1 MARAALALLCS
12 CVASIAA
19 QEPALPPASAPPI
32 AAVRSHELS
41 FGERALA
48 YSARLE
54 TLVLRDAAGEPEA
67 EFVVAS
73 YLAREVDPAR
83 RPITFAFN
91 GGPGSSS
98 IWLHLGFVGPR
109 RVVVPSGAQQAGAA
123 PFALV
128 DNAESLLEQ
137 SDLVFI
143 DPVGTGFSRAT
154 GKGKNE
160 DHWGVDEDARSVAR
174 FVQRWVTEHGRW
186 ASPKL
191 VLGESYGGIR
201 GALLARELQS
211 GAIGMSLS
219 GLILISPALDMALVD
234 GQPADATYATAL
246 PSYAATAW
254 YHDALREKPAD
265 LEAFLASVRLFV
277 EEKYLPALFLGE
289 ALPADRREHLVNELE
304 RFTGIDAITWER
316 ANLRLSV
323 ARFRAELLRSRGL
336 VVGRLDAR
344 YTGRE
349 SDDLRETPSDDP
361 FSTAVGGAFTAALH
375 QHHREF
381 FGLHTERVYALRADF
396 GSHVWK
402 RPDSLRS
409 SFSGYL
415 DVGGELARAMEK
427 NHSLRVFIGSGFFD
441 LATTFYAAEVNVR
454 RARLPRER
462 VMLRHYPA
470 GHMMYVNEESSAR
483 LAEDL
488 RAFVAECTAPR

>member
-1 MARAALALLCS
+1 MARGGLAALLVLATPL
-12 CVASIAA
+12 AA
-19 QEPALPPASAPPI
+19 QEPAATPPSMPPL
-32 AAVRSHELS
+32 AAVGAHELR
-41 FGERALA
+41 FGERVLP
-48 YSARLE
+48 YTARIE
-54 TLVLRDAAGEPEA
+54 TLLLRDVAGEPEA

-73 YLAREVDPAR
+73 YVARDADPAR
-83 RPITFAFN
+83 RPVSFAFN

-109 RVVVPSGAQQAGAA
+109 RVMVPSDAQQAGAA
-123 PFALV
+123 PYELV

-143 DPVGTGFSRAT
+143 DPVGTGFSRAV

-174 FVQRWVTEHGRW
+174 FIQRWVTEHGRW

-219 GLILISPALDMALVD
+219 GLVLISPALDMALVD

-254 YHDALREKPAD
+254 YHGALREKPAD
-265 LEAFLASVRLFV
+265 LEAFLGSVRVFV
-277 EEKYLPALFLGE
+277 EEDYLPALFLGDSLSAE
-289 ALPADRREHLVNELE
+289 RRKHLVNELA
-304 RFTGIDAITWER
+304 RITGLDAITWER

-361 FSTAVGGAFTAALH
+361 FSTAVGGAFTAALQ

-427 NHSLRVFIGSGFFD
+427 NRALRVFIGSGFFD

-483 LAEDL
+483 LAQDL
-488 RAFVAECTAPR
+488 RAFVAECSAPR